1 MPQDQEDGAVKIDL
15 SFSQHLAPHSW
26 GFLFVGGW
34 VDFLMK
40 KNCIITG
47 ATDGLGKQTA
57 LDLAKLGYNIGLV
70 GRNQEKGD
78 AVLDEIA
85 SATGNHSLKYFQAD
99 LSNIRN
105 LDNLAN
111 DIKREYDSIDI
122 LINNAGA
129 YFSQYIETEE
139 QLEMTFALNH
149 LSYFQLTMLLI
160 DVIEFEIPGRV
171 INVASSAHFGA
182 KLDLNDI
189 QLKKRYKGWTAYS
202 NSKLMNILFTYE
214 VHKRYKDTG
223 ISFNS
228 LHPGFVDTSF
238 GDNNKGIGK
247 NILSIGKKL
256 IAINVIKGARTN
268 IYLASSDEVANVS
281 GKFFDKSKPVQSSKV
296 SYSDTNQHKLWSYS
310 QNIINN
316 LY

>member
-1 MPQDQEDGAVKIDL
+1 MN
-15 SFSQHLAPHSW
+15 
-26 GFLFVGGW
+26 
-34 VDFLMK
+34 

-47 ATDGLGKQTA
+47 ATDGIGKQTA

-85 SATGNHSLKYFQAD
+85 SATGNHSLKYFKAD
-99 LSNIRN
+99 LSIIKN

-111 DIKREYDSIDI
+111 DIKREYNSIDI

-129 YFSQYIETEE
+129 YFSQYSETEE

-160 DVIEFEIPGRV
+160 DAIEFEIPGRV

-189 QLKKRYKGWTAYS
+189 QMKKRYKGWTAYS

-238 GDNNKGIGK
+238 GDNNKGLGK

-268 IYLASSDEVANVS
+268 VYLASSDEVANVS
-281 GKFFDKSKPVQSSKV
+281 GKFFVKSKSVKSSKV
-296 SYSDTNQHKLWSYS
+296 SYSDSNQDKLWSYS
-310 QNIINN
+310 ENIINN
-316 LY
+316 LC

>member
-1 MPQDQEDGAVKIDL
+1 MN
-15 SFSQHLAPHSW
+15 
-26 GFLFVGGW
+26 
-34 VDFLMK
+34 

-47 ATDGLGKQTA
+47 ATDGIGKQTA
-57 LDLAKLGYNIGLV
+57 IELAKLGYNIGLV

-78 AVLDEIA
+78 EVLDEIA
-85 SATGNHSLKYFQAD
+85 SATGNHSLKYFKAD
-99 LSNIRN
+99 LSIIKN

-129 YFSQYIETEE
+129 YFSQYSETEE

-160 DVIEFEIPGRV
+160 DAIEFEIPGRV

-182 KLDLNDI
+182 KLNLNDI
-189 QLKKRYKGWTAYS
+189 QMKKKYKGWTAYC

-228 LHPGFVDTSF
+228 LHPGFVGTSF
-238 GDNNKGIGK
+238 GDNNRGLGK

-256 IAINVIKGARTN
+256 IAINVFKGAKTSV
-268 IYLASSDEVANVS
+268 YLASSNGVENVS
-281 GKFFDKSKPVQSSKV
+281 GKFFDKSKAVKSSKI
-296 SYSDTNQHKLWSYS
+296 SYSNSNQHKLWSYS
-310 QNIINN
+310 ENIIND
-316 LY
+316 LCS

>member
-1 MPQDQEDGAVKIDL
+1 MDRIELQFPLV
-15 SFSQHLAPHSW
+15 FT
-26 GFLFVGGW
+26 
-34 VDFLMK
+34 K
-40 KNCIITG
+40 KCFHRNTG
-47 ATDGLGKQTA
+47 S
-57 LDLAKLGYNIGLV
+57 
-70 GRNQEKGD
+70 RHNQSLPKGCQRSSAQYTPFKD

-171 INVASSAHFGA
+171 INVASSAHFRA
-182 KLDLNDI
+182 KLD
-189 QLKKRYKGWTAYS
+189 
-202 NSKLMNILFTYE
+202 
-214 VHKRYKDTG
+214 
-223 ISFNS
+223 
-228 LHPGFVDTSF
+228 
-238 GDNNKGIGK
+238 
-247 NILSIGKKL
+247 
-256 IAINVIKGARTN
+256 
-268 IYLASSDEVANVS
+268 
-281 GKFFDKSKPVQSSKV
+281 
-296 SYSDTNQHKLWSYS
+296 
-310 QNIINN
+310 
-316 LY
+316 

>member
-1 MPQDQEDGAVKIDL
+1 MN
-15 SFSQHLAPHSW
+15 
-26 GFLFVGGW
+26 
-34 VDFLMK
+34 

-47 ATDGLGKQTA
+47 ATDGIGKQTA

-78 AVLDEIA
+78 EVLDEIA
-85 SATGNHSLKYFQAD
+85 SETGNHSLKYFKAD
-99 LSNIRN
+99 LSIIKN

-111 DIKREYDSIDI
+111 DIKREYNSIDI

-129 YFSQYIETEE
+129 YFSQYSETEE

-149 LSYFQLTMLLI
+149 LSYFKLTQLLMDIRKI
-160 DVIEFEIPGRV
+160 DQPGRV

-182 KLDLNDI
+182 KLDMNNI
-189 QLKKRYKGWTAYS
+189 QMKKRYKGWTAYC

-214 VHKRYKDTG
+214 IHKRYKDLG
-223 ISFNS
+223 ITFNC

-238 GDNNKGIGK
+238 GDNNTGLGK
-247 NILSIGKKL
+247 KILTIGKKL
-256 IAINVIKGARTN
+256 IAINVIKGASTSV
-268 IYLASSDEVANVS
+268 YLASSNEVKNVS
-281 GKFFDKSKPVQSSKV
+281 GEFFDKSKSVKSSKV
-296 SYSDTNQHKLWSYS
+296 SYSVSNQLILWSYS
-310 QNIINN
+310 EKILDE

>member
-1 MPQDQEDGAVKIDL
+1 MN
-15 SFSQHLAPHSW
+15 
-26 GFLFVGGW
+26 
-34 VDFLMK
+34 

-47 ATDGLGKQTA
+47 ATDGIGKQTA
-57 LDLAKLGYNIGLV
+57 IDLAKLGYNIGIV
-70 GRNQEKGD
+70 GRSQRKGK

-85 SATGNHSLKYFQAD
+85 SLTGNHSLKYFKAD
-99 LSNIRN
+99 LSIIKD
-105 LDNLAN
+105 LSGLAS
-111 DIKREYDSIDI
+111 DIKKEYNSIDI

-149 LSYFQLTMLLI
+149 LNYFQLTMLLL
-160 DVIEFEIPGRV
+160 DAIEFERPGRV

-189 QLKKRYKGWTAYS
+189 QMRKKYKGWTAYS

-214 VHKRYKDTG
+214 IHKRYKDTG
-223 ISFNS
+223 VCFNA

-238 GDNNKGIGK
+238 GDNNRGFGK

-256 IAINVIKGARTN
+256 IAINVIKGAKTN
-268 IYLASSDEVANVS
+268 VYLATSDEVENVS
-281 GKFFDKSKPVQSSKV
+281 GKFFDKSKPVKSSKV
-296 SYSDTNQHKLWSYS
+296 SYKESNQKELWSYS
-310 QNIINN
+310 QNIIDN
-316 LY
+316 LSS